1 MHNYPSSLMGVFTSF
16 WKHRSLIWQLAK
28 REVLGRYRGSAMG
41 LLWSFIN
48 PVLMLIIYTFV
59 FSVVLNVRWGIETSS
74 RGEFAIV
81 LFAGLII
88 HGLFAECVSR
98 APLLIL
104 SNVNYVKKVVFPLEI
119 LPWIA
124 VVSALFHSV
133 VSIFVLLLFYLI
145 LHLHINTTIIFLPIV
160 LFPLIL
166 LTMGV
171 SWFLASIGVYL
182 RDVSQ
187 TTGIV
192 TTAMLFLAPVFY
204 PITALPEA
212 YRSFIYL
219 NPLTFVIEQIRNILL
234 WGKQPDW
241 AGLGIYFVVS
251 IVIAWLGLFWF
262 QRTRRG
268 FADVL

>member
-1 MHNYPSSLMGVFTSF
+1 MFTDF
-16 WKHRSLIWQLAK
+16 WEHRNLILQLTK
-28 REVLGRYRGSAMG
+28 REVIGRYRGSVMG
-41 LLWSFIN
+41 LLWSLLN
-48 PVLMLIIYTFV
+48 PILMLIIYTFV
-59 FSVVLNVRWGIETSS
+59 FSVVLNVRWGVETSN
-74 RGEFAIV
+74 RGEFAVV

-88 HGLFAECVSR
+88 HGLFAECVNR
-98 APLLIL
+98 APSLIL

-119 LPWIA
+119 LPWVA
-124 VVSALFHSV
+124 MGSALFHSV
-133 VSIFVLLLFYLI
+133 VSIFVLLVFYLI
-145 LHLHINTTIIFLPIV
+145 LHLYINVTIFFLPIV

-171 SWFLASIGVYL
+171 SWFLASMGVYL
-182 RDVSQ
+182 RDVSH

-192 TTAMLFLAPVFY
+192 TTAMLFLAPIFY

-219 NPLTFVIEQIRNILL
+219 NPLTFVIEQIRNILI

-241 AGLGIYFVVS
+241 AELSIYFVVS
-251 IVIAWLGLFWF
+251 LIVAWLGLFWF
-262 QRTRRG
+262 KKTRRG